1 MNKYKTVVLLLLFLS
16 SLLLPTAC
24 SSWDKNTKGP
34 TATVIDDETGRPIE
48 GAVAIAI
55 WRDYKGVSVVN
66 ALHGGGV
73 KFKKAEEVVSDKDG
87 NIFIPDFW
95 KTTKGKG
102 GTGSVYDPRLTIYKF
117 GYVCWDQQEIFHP
130 RSRWED
136 RKDFNRN
143 NRIVRL
149 KKWPE
154 DMLFGEHS
162 SFISN
167 VTNGD
172 YRYTKDRLFNKCFD
186 LERDYRI
193 KEKGNDQ

>member
-1 MNKYKTVVLLLLFLS
+1 MFLS

-24 SSWDKNTKGP
+24 SSWDKTTKGP
-34 TATVIDDETGRPIE
+34 TATVIDDETGKPIE
-48 GAVAIAI
+48 GAIAIAI

-73 KFKKAEEVVSDKDG
+73 RFKKAEEVVSDKDG

-130 RSRWED
+130 TNRWED
-136 RKDFNRN
+136 RKDFNRD

-154 DMLFGEHS
+154 GFTCNEHADFMS
-162 SFISN
+162 S
-167 VTNGD
+167 VTSGNIGD
-172 YRYTKDRLFNKCFD
+172 ASKQLFNKARMAEDSCIIQE
-186 LERDYRI
+186 LKI
-193 KEKGNDQ
+193 KYPSK